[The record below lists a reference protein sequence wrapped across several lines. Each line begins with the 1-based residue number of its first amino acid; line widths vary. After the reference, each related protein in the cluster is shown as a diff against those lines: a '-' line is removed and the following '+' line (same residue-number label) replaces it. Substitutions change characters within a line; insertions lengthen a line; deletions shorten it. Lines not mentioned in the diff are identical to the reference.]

1 MGTLEEMRARW
12 EWCNVSQRRAVVT
25 AVLES
30 VIVHPAT
37 VMGRNRFDS
46 DRLVP
51 VWRA

>member
-30 VIVHPAT
+30 VVAHPAT

-46 DRLVP
+46 DRLDP
-51 VWRA
+51 RWRA